1 MILRYSLLR
10 VYIAEH
16 IQLLLVFSAHA
27 FFLSGR
33 AVGARKFRGT
43 RFIKD
48 CDLP

>member
-10 VYIAEH
+10 TYVAEH

-33 AVGARKFRGT
+33 AVETREFRGA
-43 RFIKD
+43 RFIKE